1 MSFGKAEQRGIVVLL
16 LLLILLIL
24 INIFLPSMIAER
36 KSDTSKFE
44 KEIEAFLLHQKQL
57 MDSIEN
63 SKKNFTRFRNT
74 PSAELNPFLFDPNG
88 MPVSK
93 WLELGL
99 SAEQVQ
105 VIKNYEK
112 KGGTFKTP
120 EDLAKIYS
128 ISKEEF
134 SILEPYIVIKGDF
147 KKADEKKI
155 TQEIEPVFFDPN
167 LIDKSEWLEMGLREY
182 LVNTIMNYR
191 NKGGKFYKSED
202 LKNIYGMRNEEFDIL
217 EPFIKFSVDTS
228 ILANIPTDT
237 ILIVEIDIN
246 TADTLDLQQLK
257 GIGPSFASRIVKYR
271 ELLSGYCRIDQLLE
285 VYGMDETR
293 YSGIKDY
300 VKCSDSE
307 VGKIN
312 INTATIKE
320 MIRHPYI
327 EFYLAKSI
335 LEHRS
340 KIGQYSEV
348 MQVKDAKLIYE
359 ELYLKIEPYLS
370 IK

>member
-1 MSFGKAEQRGIVVLL
+1 M

-24 INIFLPSMIAER
+24 INIFLPHLVPER

-44 KEIEAFLLHQKQL
+44 KEVEAFLSHQKQL

-63 SKKNFTRFRNT
+63 SEKNFTRFRAT
-74 PSAELNPFLFDPNG
+74 PPAELTPFPFDPNG

-93 WLELGL
+93 WMELGL

-112 KGGTFKTP
+112 KGGTFKTAK
-120 EDLAKIYS
+120 DLAKIYS

-134 SILEPYIVIKGDF
+134 LILEPFIIIQSNSEITNKLEIVNKLN
-147 KKADEKKI
+147 
-155 TQEIEPVFFDPN
+155 PVFFDPN
-167 LIDKSEWLEMGLREY
+167 IIDKSEWIEMGLREH

-202 LKNIYGMRNEEFDIL
+202 LKNIYGMRNEEYDVL
-217 EPFIKFSVDTS
+217 EPFMQFSEDTL
-228 ILANIPTDT
+228 IFTNIPTDT
-237 ILIVEIDIN
+237 ILLVEIDIN

-257 GIGPSFASRIVKYR
+257 GIGPSFARRIVKYR
-271 ELLSGYCRIDQLLE
+271 EVLGGYCCIDQLLE

-293 YSGIKDY
+293 YSGIKDQ
-300 VKCSDSE
+300 VKCGAHE

-340 KIGQYSEV
+340 KIGQYTEV